1 MSLTGDPGEGQSSV
15 SGRHTGERV
24 LRNAGDRR
32 AMGKRSGG
40 GLEVRSLTFS
50 LSLCDGQDPEISR
63 NSPS

>member
-1 MSLTGDPGEGQSSV
+1 MAFTAKMSLTGDPGEGQSSV

-40 GLEVRSLTFS
+40 GNALLIV
-50 LSLCDGQDPEISR
+50 
-63 NSPS
+63 NSMELKSPLR